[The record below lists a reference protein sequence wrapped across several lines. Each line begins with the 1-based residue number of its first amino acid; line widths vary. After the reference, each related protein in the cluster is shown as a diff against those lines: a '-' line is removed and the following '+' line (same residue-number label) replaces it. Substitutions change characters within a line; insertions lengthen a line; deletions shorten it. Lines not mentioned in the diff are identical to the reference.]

1 MAKVEQALKSGKATV
16 SPASRAQ
23 TRTMARR
30 AARVTGAADGSA
42 VDRRA
47 GLLRIAARRFAEF
60 GFEETTTRQI
70 AADANILSGSIY
82 HHFATKDEMLDAII
96 RDAVIATRDG
106 TLRLAAAEC
115 DAEQKLVALIL
126 LSMRELITDQDTQA
140 ILYNERRLFRRR
152 PEFAYVAEAKAVA
165 YRAWQGVLADGTD
178 GGLFKPGLDPFLTI
192 TTIVR
197 MLNTCAD
204 WFRHNGNDGLEEKL
218 NYDFA
223 EVVSFN
229 LGFILAAIRDP
240 SRITAPI
247 PHAAGE
253 RMVDEL
259 KTNQG

>member
-1 MAKVEQALKSGKATV
+1 MAKVDQAARTGRTV
-16 SPASRAQ
+16 GNSSSPARSR
-23 TRTMARR
+23 TLARR
-30 AARVTGAADGSA
+30 AARGTGAADGVA
-42 VDRRA
+42 DDRRA

-82 HHFATKDEMLDAII
+82 HHFDTKDEMLHEII
-96 RDAVIATRDG
+96 RDAVISTRDD
-106 TLRLAAAEC
+106 TLRLASADC
-115 DAEQKLVALIL
+115 DAEHRLVAMIL
-126 LSMRELITDQDTQA
+126 LSMRELISDQDTQA

-152 PEFAYVAEAKAVA
+152 LDFAYVTEAKAVA
-165 YRAWQGVLADGTD
+165 FRAWQGVLDEGAKS
-178 GGLFKPGLDPFLTI
+178 GLFKPGLDPFLTI

-204 WFRHNGNDGLEEKL
+204 WFRHDSYGLEEPQ

-223 EVVSFN
+223 EVVKFN

-240 SRITAPI
+240 ARITAPI

-253 RMVDEL
+253 RMVEEL
-259 KTNQG
+259 TASRA